1 MVIDVIRVPWAHRCE
16 AAVSTL
22 VERLFEDLS
31 EQHAEWQ
38 ARRQQRQARAS
49 LGRMSNYA
57 LKDIGIDRSEISGIV
72 RHKGQGRKQGFN
84 PKHANPGG

>member
-1 MVIDVIRVPWAHRCE
+1 MVIDVIKVPWAHRCE

-31 EQHAEWQ
+31 ESYAEW
-38 ARRQQRQARAS
+38 RTWRQEREARAS

-57 LKDIGIDRSEISGIV
+57 LKDLGIDRSEIVGIV

-84 PKHANPGG
+84 SKHANPGG

>member
-1 MVIDVIRVPWAHRCE
+1 MVIDVIKVPWVHRCE

-22 VERLFEDLS
+22 VDRLFEDLS
-31 EQHAEWQ
+31 ESFGEWQ
-38 ARRQQRQARAS
+38 AWRRERQSQAS

-57 LKDIGIDRSEISGIV
+57 LKDIGIDRSEIVGIV

>member
-1 MVIDVIRVPWAHRCE
+1 MSSRYPGHTECE
-16 AAVSTL
+16 AVVSTF

-31 EQHAEWQ
+31 ESYVEW
-38 ARRQQRQARAS
+38 RTWRQEREARAS

-57 LKDIGIDRSEISGIV
+57 LKDIGIDRSEIVGIV